1 VLTAY
6 FSLVDTTMIHHS
18 VDQDDVVT
26 ELFGTLPKPLVTRV
40 TPASAA
46 IAIANGLQERSP
58 RVIHPARWR
67 PLSGLRGLIGPA
79 LDAHFA
85 SNRRTL
91 DILARLDARAHS
103 RADSNGT

>member
-1 VLTAY
+1 
-6 FSLVDTTMIHHS
+6 MIHHS

-26 ELFGTLPKPLVTRV
+26 ELFGTLPKPLVTLI
-40 TPASAA
+40 TPTSAA

-67 PLSGLRGLIGPA
+67 PLSGLRGLIGPP

-91 DILARLDARAHS
+91 DILARLDVRAHS